1 MASAG
6 PTGAGARPPKAFTAQ
21 AGLAKLV
28 NPAGLN
34 SILARGKEKFGGT
47 QAWKELMGCDVIFA
61 RSISHWYGIKG
72 TTYYELTVALGQPL
86 YKPVTDPE
94 LTEEEKA
101 VMTAVQSRFAQ
112 SNSSV
117 VLTRTLLN
125 KTCELKDRIREL
137 TDELG
142 QTEVHLAREKVK
154 AAALKLENRKLF
166 VENQELKDQLE
177 KERTKHGWKG
187 LKTLCLWIFLA
198 TLIGGYI
205 TGSNAACTLVD
216 VPSPMKV
223 GYDTFKQM
231 CIHKDSY
238 LPDGAFDKESLA
250 LECSKQM
257 DYMDCKEVITDSIS
271 GKTSFAGM
279 LRDVFRVDEIVTAI
293 RTVVRFAMDFSLAYP
308 ICVMFVLILTRNKKH
323 AIISACCA
331 LVAKCCGLRLLPFT
345 LVLTYAPS
353 ETAIAGCI
361 YGLGYISIP
370 LVTFLH
376 WVGLVL
382 KAILVPDDCYIG
394 TRVSH
399 ALAWSIMLPMWII
412 TQELMAFT
420 EFPLELQIVT
430 TVVVCTAGFGFRYLT
445 GTVTVTEPDGTVKKY
460 KRIATAKSAFGTI
473 SAVLFE
479 KAKAIRGVI
488 PSFPNRTENVV
499 KIETD
504 VDGGALGVGFRLGNY
519 LYTAGHVIGE
529 AKTAK
534 ITWKGMTTSAKVL
547 GQIELPL
554 FTDTLARL
562 ELPKPFQQLPV
573 FRLAKSSDNDYVQM
587 ISYDNNFQ
595 NVVTFTGW
603 ASIDGDYL
611 NAPFETYPGT
621 SGSPIVNRDGR
632 LLGMHFGSNAVVS
645 QGFVVIRLFATEPV
659 VRQSAA
665 SEEIEDRIT
674 QRVMAGLRLSHA
686 VIMSQLEEQRE
697 EIAALKQQLALLLGD
712 AESCVLEEKKKG
724 KTKHTVRGLKH
735 QTKGISKAAFM
746 KQKILTEEEYRRL
759 EEEGFTKDEIKE
771 IVDNLREQAWLDYLN
786 QQDEEDDDNWAEQMA
801 EDERINQQIDRNIEQ
816 SMEDRGEWYAQKRI
830 TYKERAMLRFI
841 HNGRKQHT
849 VTVDFP
855 DGLEQ
860 KAEELFDRVV
870 TTEDLPEGETSEAML
885 STPNKVMYVAG
896 KALNFK
902 PAKIQPNVTFMK
914 SGVTQIEEQPEGQ
927 VILKSKTTTQNSR
940 GEKDDQHSQPE
951 QQQQPQQE
959 QPIVEEKKRN
969 HQAPKPQR
977 KKWTGA
983 KAKCLDCGETFV
995 EKQSFHECKT
1005 KKLEEPPSGGF
1016 QPVPDFLR
1024 WNNWQIYMEPLKIRL
1039 TVPENYPILGHIPL
1053 DKLVERK
1060 KQVHDPLLNMLER
1073 PTCEGFTSTTWTKKA
1088 YTKSFE
1094 KFDYGDPVNF
1104 EQDYPE
1110 LTAFADAAVLAEV
1123 GYMEG
1128 SQIIPIQETN
1138 KNMDSTPGFP
1148 KMLDFDSEREYLE
1161 THGMREYIDT
1171 QAGEQTGKPI
1181 WWCFLKNE
1189 ILKEKKVNDDDIRII
1204 TCSDPVIT
1212 RLGAA
1217 FDTSQN
1223 EKMKERTETHHAQ
1236 VGWTPF
1242 FGGLDRRV
1250 KRITSNGR
1258 TKILELDWTRF
1269 DGTIPV
1275 QLFQRIREIRKF
1287 LLSKKSRKRYGKLL
1301 DWYNRELTDRITLL
1315 PTGEVTHVKK
1325 GNPSGQFSTTVDNN
1339 LVNEWLTAFE
1349 FGFQYMNFNGTV
1361 PTVKEYREN
1370 VDFLCY
1376 GDDRLLAYNPTFVNY
1391 DPQQTIDMYKNI
1403 FGMWVKPEN
1412 IKLFDTPTG
1421 SSFCGFTL
1429 VRPHGKWVGVVNVNK
1444 LLQSL
1449 KTPTRRLPDLES
1461 LWGKLVS
1468 LKIMCYHSDPEAVSY
1483 LSRQIKRVED
1493 YARSEGI
1500 QLPEVGPD
1508 FYRKIW

>member
-1 MASAG
+1 MAAAG
-6 PTGAGARPPKAFTAQ
+6 PTGAGGNPKGGVAIQ
-21 AGLAKLV
+21 AGLGQMV
-28 NPAGLN
+28 NPGGMNAL
-34 SILARGKEKFGGT
+34 LARGKDKFGKT
-47 QAWKELMGCDVIFA
+47 KAWEELWKCEVIYA
-61 RSISHWYGIKG
+61 KNVNNWIGQKG
-72 TTYYELTVALGQPL
+72 TSYYELTVALDQPL
-86 YKPVTDPE
+86 FKPVADPK

-101 VMTAVQSRFAQ
+101 VMTAAQARYASSKQSVILARSLTTKNAELATR
-112 SNSSV
+112 NSQLS
-117 VLTRTLLN
+117 T
-125 KTCELKDRIREL
+125 
-137 TDELG
+137 ELG
-142 QTEVHLAREKVK
+142 KTLALLGREKVK
-154 AAALKLENRKLF
+154 TASLEHENRKLLL
-166 VENQELKDQLE
+166 ENEELRKQLE
-177 KERTKHGWKG
+177 DRKTRYDWKG
-187 LKTLCLWIFLA
+187 LKAICLWVFLA
-198 TLIGGYI
+198 TLLAGFI
-205 TGSNAACTLVD
+205 TGTNADCTLVD
-216 VPSPMKV
+216 MKFPV
-223 GYDTFKQM
+223 KIGYETFKTL
-231 CIHKDSY
+231 CIQKDSY
-238 LPDGAFDKESLA
+238 LPEGAFDRESLA
-250 LECSKQM
+250 LECSEHM
-257 DYMDCKEVITDSIS
+257 DYLDCKEVVTNAIS
-271 GKTSFAGM
+271 GKVIFSEAAYAVLRIQEAKQLIQTTWEFA
-279 LRDVFRVDEIVTAI
+279 VN
-293 RTVVRFAMDFSLAYP
+293 FSLAFP
-308 ICVMFVLILTRNKKH
+308 LCMMVALALTRDKKH
-323 AIISACCA
+323 ALMSAA
-331 LVAKCCGLRLLPFT
+331 LAYIARFCNLRLFPFA
-345 LVLTYAPS
+345 LVLTYGPI
-353 ETAIAGCI
+353 ETAIAGCY
-361 YGLGYISIP
+361 YGLGFGSLP
-370 LVTFLH
+370 LVAFLH
-376 WVGLVL
+376 WAGLMI
-382 KAILVPDDCYIG
+382 KAIFVPDDNFIG
-394 TRVSH
+394 TRISH
-399 ALAWSIMLPMWII
+399 ALAWSALCPFWLIVQDLMSLVEIPIEAQILI
-412 TQELMAFT
+412 TLSLFS
-420 EFPLELQIVT
+420 V
-430 TVVVCTAGFGFRYLT
+430 GFGFRFLT
-445 GTVTVTEPDGTVKKY
+445 GVVTVTEPDGTVKKY
-460 KRIATAKSAFGTI
+460 KRITTAKTAFGTI

-499 KIETD
+499 KIEVET
-504 VDGGALGVGFRLGNY
+504 DGGALGVGFRLGNY
-519 LYTAGHVIGE
+519 IYTAGHVIGE

-554 FTDTLARL
+554 FTDTLARI

-573 FRLAKSSDNDYVQM
+573 FRLAKTSDNDYVQM
-587 ISYDNNFQ
+587 VSFDNNFQ

-632 LLGMHFGSNAVVS
+632 LLGVHFGSNAVVS
-645 QGFVVIRLFATEPV
+645 QGFVVIRLFATEPA
-659 VRQSAA
+659 VRQSAT

-697 EIAALKQQLALLLGD
+697 EMAALKQQLALLLGEAGD
-712 AESCVLEEKKKG
+712 CILDEKKKG

-735 QTKGISKAAFM
+735 KTKGISKAAFM

-759 EEEGFTKDEIKE
+759 EEEGFSKDEIKE

-786 QQDEEDDDNWAEQMA
+786 EQDEEGDDNWAEQMD
-801 EDERINQQIDRNIEQ
+801 EDDRINQQIDRNIEQ

-830 TYKERAMLRFI
+830 TYKEKAMLRFI
-841 HNGRKQHT
+841 HNGRKQHA
-849 VTVDFP
+849 VTVDYP
-855 DGLEQ
+855 DGLES

-885 STPNKVMYVAG
+885 STPNKVVYVAG
-896 KALNFK
+896 KKLNFK
-902 PAKIQPNVTFMK
+902 PAKIQPNVTFVK

-927 VILKSKTTTQNSR
+927 VVLKSKTTTKI
-940 GEKDDQHSQPE
+940 EEEKKDDNVQLE

-959 QPIVEEKKRN
+959 QLIVEEKKRN
-969 HQAPKPQR
+969 QQAPKPQR
-977 KKWTGA
+977 KRKTGA
-983 KAKCLDCGETFV
+983 KAKCLDCDEIFV
-995 EKQSFHECKT
+995 EKQDFHVCKT
-1005 KKLEEPPSGGF
+1005 KNLEEPPSGGF

-1073 PTCEGFTSTTWTKKA
+1073 PICEGFISTTWTKKA

-1349 FGFQYMNFNGTV
+1349 FGFQYMNFNGMV

-1391 DPQQTIDMYKNI
+1391 DPQQTINMYKNI

-1468 LKIMCYHSDPEAVSY
+1468 LKIMCYHSDPDAVSY